1 MINSILC
8 NDQSKEGLE
17 IYIYENGNK
26 SVVKLSS
33 SEKSELL
40 NIIDDLF
47 SDIDDELR
55 LYVDPERVE
64 SIKNEDKALEIVFD
78 NETELAT
85 KSRGKYKLDRLLIPL
100 TGELSLNKNEN
111 NIIFLTGNP
120 DYAGSPLS
128 SNCNEN
134 TLKRFLKL
142 VDN

>member
-8 NDQSKEGLE
+8 KYQSKEGLE

-40 NIIDDLF
+40 NIIDELF

-64 SIKNEDKALEIVFD
+64 EIKKDDKALEIVFD
-78 NETELAT
+78 KETELIT
-85 KSRGKYKLDRLLIPL
+85 KNRGKYKLDRLLIPL